1 MFAKLT
7 HQYQAINVEIVN
19 NQYTKGGIRLT
30 CGKGNFTRKLLSVID
45 WANFFNN
52 PKNKKDLIKLVCS
65 YFQTDQYTNLFE
77 IPLIINIGENTYS
90 ITKEKIEVSLISN
103 HEEDDTRFIFDT
115 EMSNEAA
122 VIVAQYIRMS
132 LYT

>member
-1 MFAKLT
+1 M
-7 HQYQAINVEIVN
+7 
-19 NQYTKGGIRLT
+19 
-30 CGKGNFTRKLLSVID
+30 
-45 WANFFNN
+45 
-52 PKNKKDLIKLVCS
+52 
-65 YFQTDQYTNLFE
+65 
-77 IPLIINIGENTYS
+77 IINIGENTYS

-103 HEEDDTRFIFDT
+103 HEEDDTRFISDT

>member
-90 ITKEKIEVSLISN
+90 ITKEKIELLPISN
-103 HEEDDTRFIFDT
+103 HEDDTRFIFDT